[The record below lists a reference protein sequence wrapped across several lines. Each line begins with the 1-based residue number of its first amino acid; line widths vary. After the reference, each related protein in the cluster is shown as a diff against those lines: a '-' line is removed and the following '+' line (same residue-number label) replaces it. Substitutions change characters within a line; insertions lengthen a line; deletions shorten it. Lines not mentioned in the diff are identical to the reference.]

1 MRLYL
6 KPLRGEI
13 MHIKEFQELIRELYF
28 HRDEKRGL
36 EKTFMWFS
44 EEVGE
49 LAEALRKNDREAMEE
64 EFADVLAW
72 LVSLANIVGVDVEKA
87 AKRKYPGVCP
97 YCGKN
102 PCECEKE

>member
-1 MRLYL
+1 
-6 KPLRGEI
+6 

-72 LVSLANIVGVDVEKA
+72 LRELGQHSRSGCGRGRKEEIPRRLPLLREESL
-87 AKRKYPGVCP
+87 
-97 YCGKN
+97 
-102 PCECEKE
+102 

>member
-1 MRLYL
+1 
-6 KPLRGEI
+6 
-13 MHIKEFQELIRELYF
+13 
-28 HRDEKRGL
+28 
-36 EKTFMWFS
+36 MWFS

-72 LVSLANIVGVDVEKA
+72 LVSLANIVGVDVEEA
-87 AKRKYPGVCP
+87 AKRKYPDVCP